1 MYCSHVVTS
10 SVKAALCVLL
20 LAACGQEPVVETDTR
35 AAIAIYY
42 VTAPELAVHAK
53 PEDSSP
59 VVTKFLNGESVS
71 VLAKR
76 ADEWVEV
83 RTASGSGWA
92 HMADLGTA
100 DAAKQA
106 ADSPTARFERV
117 PAPISAPGAHGTI
130 YIEANVNTDGKVTSS
145 KIITNTTGSDEL
157 AQRNVQALEQ
167 ATFYPIVQKGE
178 KKPFVYY
185 YRVDY

>member
-1 MYCSHVVTS
+1 M
-10 SVKAALCVLL
+10 
-20 LAACGQEPVVETDTR
+20 ETDTR
-35 AAIAIYY
+35 AAMAVYY
-42 VTAPELAVHAK
+42 VTAPELQVHAQ
-53 PEDSSP
+53 PNDASP
-59 VVTKFLNGESVS
+59 LVTKFLNGESVS
-71 VLAKR
+71 VLSKR
-76 ADEWVEV
+76 GDDWVEV

-92 HMADLGTA
+92 HMTDLGTA
-100 DAAKQA
+100 AAAKQA
-106 ADSPTARFERV
+106 EENLSPRFARV

-145 KIITNTTGSDEL
+145 KIITNTTGSEEL